1 MEQRINI
8 RAADYRFADK
18 VKYYKGFDTARGEKP
33 GTAIF
38 DLRELGTK
46 MTNFSEADIVKRNDK
61 IIEGFCAYLERNN
74 LLK

>member
-1 MEQRINI
+1 
-8 RAADYRFADK
+8 